1 MNDRKPTV
9 ENKLQTVKIKTPS
22 VEDSAP
28 SLNDVSESSNINTVD
43 LPTLMRS
50 DSKASPPIQKT
61 TVDTL
66 SPSDSRQFTTNK
78 VPEEVDNTNK
88 GKPITVLISEIPK
101 TNTQSDQQ
109 FAPQSLLQPLN
120 KVITPTNFDSNNPQ
134 L

>member
-50 DSKASPPIQKT
+50 DSKASPPIQRPRLTPYLHQTANNLLSIKYQKKLT
-61 TVDTL
+61 TLTKENL
-66 SPSDSRQFTTNK
+66 
-78 VPEEVDNTNK
+78 
-88 GKPITVLISEIPK
+88 
-101 TNTQSDQQ
+101 
-109 FAPQSLLQPLN
+109 
-120 KVITPTNFDSNNPQ
+120 
-134 L
+134 